1 MSSAR
6 MSSVRRSC
14 ISVGRSHHIIDIENL
29 YGEHRRAQYEP
40 WFADLYAGVVG
51 LGPTDLV
58 SVAADHKRAFAVD
71 SVFPGARRLVG
82 RGVDGAD
89 VALIDSIDWPS
100 LARGCD
106 TVVIASGDY
115 RFVDVA
121 YRARSLGLRVVVVS
135 RRRSL
140 SRYLKCQ
147 GDEVIEFP
155 EFDPAL
161 PPQFVRAA

>member
-29 YGEHRRAQYEP
+29 YGEHRRAQYQP
-40 WFADLYAGVVG
+40 WFADLYAEVVG
-51 LGPTDLV
+51 LGSTDLV
-58 SVAADHKRAFAVD
+58 SVAADYKRTFAVS

-82 RGVDGAD
+82 RGLDGAD

-121 YRARSLGLRVVVVS
+121 YRARALGLRVVVVS

-140 SRYLKCQ
+140 SRYLECQ
-147 GDEVIEFP
+147 ADEVIEFP
-155 EFDPAL
+155 EFDPAV

>member
-1 MSSAR
+1 MTSAR

-14 ISVGRSHHIIDIENL
+14 IAVGRSHHIIDIENL
-29 YGEHRRAQYEP
+29 YGEHRRAQYQP
-40 WFADLYAGVVG
+40 WFADLYAEVVG
-51 LGPTDLV
+51 LGATDLV
-58 SVAADHKRAFAVD
+58 SVAADHKRTFAVG

-121 YRARSLGLRVVVVS
+121 YRARVLGLRVLVVS
-135 RRRSL
+135 RRHSL
-140 SRYLKCQ
+140 SRHLKSQ
-147 GDEVIEFP
+147 ADAVIEFP
-155 EFDPAL
+155 EFDPMV
-161 PPQFVRAA
+161 PPGFVTAA